1 MAPAET
7 QKQLPARNLMVVGAD
22 HRSSTMILRDRLYLD
37 AGELPAF
44 YVQLA
49 RAGLP
54 EALVLSTI
62 DRSEIYAV
70 SDDPA
75 GTGEEIRKLL
85 AANARVS
92 RSDIENQS
100 YLLSGAEAVKHAFA
114 VAAGLEC
121 LVIGDTRFLGQVE
134 DAYAAAIR
142 EKAAGPVLGPIMAA
156 AIRTSAEVY
165 KETGLG
171 KRPVSIS
178 AAAVDVARDIHGDLT
193 RCRGLLIGAGEMG
206 ELLGSSFL
214 SAGLSHLNVTHSLE
228 TRAEAMAQQLNCH
241 AVSFAGLSERLQ
253 EADIV
258 ITSVNTRRFTLGQE
272 IVRAALR
279 ARRRRPQFLIDTG
292 VPGDIDQSVEALE
305 DAFLYT
311 LDDLERVTRDGRSS
325 READAQSA
333 RDLVA
338 DAAARYMAAPGGGD
352 AGPGETGN
360 GETDNLELMRRN
372 VLEEAAGDADKATR
386 LLIDRFFRGKRN
398 R

>member
-62 DRSEIYAV
+62 DRSEFYAV

-142 EKAAGPVLGPIMAA
+142 EKAAGPVLGPMMAA

-258 ITSVNTRRFTLGQE
+258 ITSVNTRRFTLDQE
-272 IVRAALR
+272 IAKADKQR
-279 ARRRRPQFLIDTG
+279 
-292 VPGDIDQSVEALE
+292 VEAE
-305 DAFLYT
+305 
-311 LDDLERVTRDGRSS
+311 V
-325 READAQSA
+325 Q
-333 RDLVA
+333 
-338 DAAARYMAAPGGGD
+338 
-352 AGPGETGN
+352 
-360 GETDNLELMRRN
+360 
-372 VLEEAAGDADKATR
+372 VLPK
-386 LLIDRFFRGKRN
+386 
-398 R
+398 

>member
-1 MAPAET
+1 MC
-7 QKQLPARNLMVVGAD
+7 
-22 HRSSTMILRDRLYLD
+22 SS
-37 AGELPAF
+37 
-44 YVQLA
+44 
-49 RAGLP
+49 
-54 EALVLSTI
+54 
-62 DRSEIYAV
+62 
-70 SDDPA
+70 
-75 GTGEEIRKLL
+75 
-85 AANARVS
+85 
-92 RSDIENQS
+92 
-100 YLLSGAEAVKHAFA
+100 
-114 VAAGLEC
+114 
-121 LVIGDTRFLGQVE
+121 
-134 DAYAAAIR
+134 
-142 EKAAGPVLGPIMAA
+142 
-156 AIRTSAEVY
+156 
-165 KETGLG
+165 
-171 KRPVSIS
+171 
-178 AAAVDVARDIHGDLT
+178 DL
-193 RCRGLLIGAGEMG
+193 
-206 ELLGSSFL
+206 
-214 SAGLSHLNVTHSLE
+214 
-228 TRAEAMAQQLNCH
+228 
-241 AVSFAGLSERLQ
+241 FAGLSERLQ

-258 ITSVNTRRFTLGQE
+258 ITSVNTRRFTLDQE

-338 DAAARYMAAPGGGD
+338 AAAAKYMAAPGGGD

>member
-1 MAPAET
+1 
-7 QKQLPARNLMVVGAD
+7 
-22 HRSSTMILRDRLYLD
+22 MILRDRLYLD

-62 DRSEIYAV
+62 DRSEFYAV

-142 EKAAGPVLGPIMAA
+142 EKAAGPVLGPMMAA

-258 ITSVNTRRFTLGQE
+258 ITSVNTRRFTLDQE

-386 LLIDRFFRGKRN
+386 LLVDRFFRGKRN